1 MGCGW
6 KWKLELK
13 FESFFVFELN
23 HFFVV
28 SEFFFYMLD
37 LHSIGLVWALIEQS
51 RAGKRERDVI

>member
-1 MGCGW
+1 M
-6 KWKLELK
+6 ELK